1 MLARRF
7 ACECVRRI
15 WARVESQAYVSRE
28 TMDQCGLAVEL
39 TERSLVGSVPED
51 EIRSIDFEVITD
63 NGDDAFIAAAH
74 VGWNLFAPL
83 NGLPEIDEFD
93 SAREIALLVASVVAG
108 HEIDRQIASLQVL
121 HSECDPLHS
130 ESGP

>member
-1 MLARRF
+1 MRTRTINGGHRVARFSLASTANSDFCHRL
-7 ACECVRRI
+7 
-15 WARVESQAYVSRE
+15 
-28 TMDQCGLAVEL
+28 LAVEL
-39 TERSLVGSVPED
+39 TERSLLGSVPED

-93 SAREIALLVASVVAG
+93 SARQIALLAASVVAG
-108 HEIDRQIASLQVL
+108 HEIDRQIASLHVL

>member
-1 MLARRF
+1 
-7 ACECVRRI
+7 
-15 WARVESQAYVSRE
+15 
-28 TMDQCGLAVEL
+28 MDQCGLAVEL

-93 SAREIALLVASVVAG
+93 SARQIALLVASVVAG